1 MQSVL
6 TPLPPDCRTAR
17 LQDGAKRQTFRLF
30 STFAPIM
37 SKKYYIETYGCQ
49 MNVAD
54 SEVVASVLSDAGY
67 MPAAGIG
74 EADIILVNTCSI
86 RENAEQRVWGRLDLF
101 RAQKKKRPQV
111 IVGVLGCMAER
122 LKEKLLE
129 SDKMVDMVV
138 GPDAYRDLP
147 MLVETAA
154 TGHSAVNVLLS
165 REETYADISPVRL
178 ESNGVS
184 AFISIMR
191 GCNNMCAY
199 CVVPYVRGAERSRDP
214 GTIVQEA
221 KDAFDKGYREVTLL
235 GQNVNS
241 YSWSQ
246 SERKTGIDDTTPGRN
261 RLKIDDPTPGRTH
274 LKIDEQI
281 YHNPAGI
288 TGTSDMSFGND
299 LTAHNPGM
307 ISGESGSESNLSHG
321 KPRPVGFAELLEM
334 VASIDPLLRVRYST
348 SHPKDISDV
357 VLEVMAKYNNICK
370 HIHLPV
376 QSGSTAVL
384 GRMNRK
390 YTREW
395 YLGRI
400 DAINRI
406 LPGCAISTDIIAG
419 FCGETEEEH
428 QETLSLMREV
438 GFDFAYMFKYSER
451 PGTKASR
458 HMQDDVPDE
467 VKTRRLNEIISLQN
481 EMSGHSK
488 KADIGRTFEVLVEG
502 PAKKPAGAM
511 MGRTSGN
518 KVVVFQT
525 SDVKP
530 GDYVQVQITR
540 ATSATLIGNLI
551 T

>member
-1 MQSVL
+1 MPK
-6 TPLPPDCRTAR
+6 T
-17 LQDGAKRQTFRLF
+17 
-30 STFAPIM
+30 
-37 SKKYYIETYGCQ
+37 YYIETYGCQ

-54 SEVVASVLSDAGY
+54 SEVVASVLADAGY
-67 MPAAGIG
+67 LPVREITQ
-74 EADIILVNTCSI
+74 ADIILVNTCSI

-129 SDKMVDMVV
+129 SNKMVDMVI

-154 TGHSAVNVLLS
+154 TGHAAVNVLLS
-165 REETYADISPVRL
+165 REETYADIAPVRL

-214 GTIVQEA
+214 ETIVREA
-221 KDAFDKGYREVTLL
+221 REAFDQGFREVTLL

-241 YSWSQ
+241 YSW
-246 SERKTGIDDTTPGRN
+246 E
-261 RLKIDDPTPGRTH
+261 
-274 LKIDEQI
+274 
-281 YHNPAGI
+281 Y
-288 TGTSDMSFGND
+288 
-299 LTAHNPGM
+299 
-307 ISGESGSESNLSHG
+307 GSS
-321 KPRPVGFAELLEM
+321 PIGFAELLGM
-334 VASIDPLLRVRYST
+334 VATVDPQLRVRYST
-348 SHPKDISDV
+348 SHPKDLSDD
-357 VLEVMAKYNNICK
+357 VLEAMAEHENICR

-376 QSGSTAVL
+376 QSGSSSVL
-384 GRMNRK
+384 KRMNRN

-395 YLGRI
+395 YLDRI
-400 DAINRI
+400 AAINRI
-406 LPGCAISTDIIAG
+406 LPGCALSTDIITG

-428 QETLSLMREV
+428 RETLSLMREV

-458 HMQDDVPDE
+458 HMKDDVPDE
-467 VKTRRLNEIISLQN
+467 VKTRRLNEIIALQN
-481 EMSGHSK
+481 ELSAVSK
-488 KADIGRTFEVLVEG
+488 KADTGRTFEVLVEG

-518 KVVVFQT
+518 KVVVFQA
-525 SDVKP
+525 SDILP
-530 GDYVQVQITR
+530 GDYVNVTITR
-540 ATSATLIGNLI
+540 STSATLIGTL
-551 T
+551 TP